1 MICAGSGITP
11 IFQVI
16 RAAMADP
23 ADTTKCIVLYGNRLQ
38 DDILCKQELDKFG
51 TAHAD
56 RCKIVYTLTK
66 PESDWDGEVGR
77 IGASLIKRHSPLD
90 RGGKP
95 MVLICGPEGLEKAVH
110 RILAAAGWNDRDIL
124 FF

>member
-1 MICAGSGITP
+1 
-11 IFQVI
+11 
-16 RAAMADP
+16 MADP

-38 DDILCKQELDKFG
+38 EDILCKRELDEFG
-51 TAHAD
+51 TAHPD
-56 RCKIVYTLTK
+56 KCKIVYTLTK

-77 IGASLIKRHSPLD
+77 IGTSLIERHSPLD
-90 RGGKP
+90 MGEGKR
-95 MVLICGPEGLEKAVH
+95 MALICGPGGLEKAVH